1 MIQGPVVLL
10 ILDGVADGARNRF
23 DATFQ
28 AGMTNL
34 NRLRGQY
41 AATQLQAG
49 GEFVGLPEGQF
60 GNSEVGHMNLGA
72 GRVVWQELTRI
83 DAAIKKGTFR
93 ENPAMG
99 NLLAE
104 LKTSGKRL
112 HLMGLVSPGGV
123 HSHQNHLVALA
134 QWAQAEG
141 VPTVIHAF
149 LDGRDTAQKSADGF
163 LAQLSED
170 LKPCPTVRIGSLC
183 GRYVVMDRD
192 KRWERVIRAWK
203 MLVEGTGEFTAVDA
217 QAGIQAAY
225 DRGETD
231 EFVSPTTTADFHPLE
246 DGDGIIFFN
255 FRADRAREISH
266 ALVNPAFDGFPRPTR
281 PAIKL
286 VTFTQYEADLDP
298 FVSVAYA
305 PQNLANIL
313 GELVANKGLKQLRTA
328 ETEKYAHVTFFFNG
342 GREEPFEG
350 EERRLVPS
358 PKVATYDLMPEMS
371 CPDVTRGLVAAI
383 GSGQYRLLVPS
394 PKVAT
399 YDLMPEMS
407 CHEVTRG
414 LVQAIHAGQHHFIV
428 CNLANGDMVGHT
440 GDLSAATMACGLMDD
455 ALRQVADA
463 VLAVQG
469 ALFITADHGN
479 ADCMRDEAGN
489 PHTAH
494 TSNPVPAVIVAEG
507 FAVRQL
513 RSGGALCDVAPTLLE
528 LLGIEQPGEMEGE
541 SLVRL
546 SGKAEAAY

>member
-104 LKTSGKRL
+104 LKASGKRL

-134 QWAQAEG
+134 QWAQAED

-170 LKPCPTVRIGSLC
+170 LKPCPRVRIGSLC

-192 KRWERVIRAWK
+192 KRWERVVRAWK
-203 MLVEGTGEFTAVDA
+203 MLVEGAGEFTAANA

-246 DGDGIIFFN
+246 DGDGVIFFN
-255 FRADRAREISH
+255 FRADRAREFSH
-266 ALVNPAFDGFPRPTR
+266 ALVNPDFDGFPRPMR

-286 VTFTQYEADLDP
+286 VTFTQYETDLDP

-313 GELVANKGLKQLRTA
+313 GELVAAKGLNQLRTA

-342 GREEPFEG
+342 GREEPFTG
-350 EERRLVPS
+350 E
-358 PKVATYDLMPEMS
+358 D
-371 CPDVTRGLVAAI
+371 
-383 GSGQYRLLVPS
+383 RLLVPS

-414 LVQAIHAGQHHFIV
+414 LVKAIHAGQHRFIV

-440 GDLSAATMACGLMDD
+440 GDLSAATMACGIVDD
-455 ALRQVADA
+455 AVRQVADA

-469 ALFITADHGN
+469 ALFVTADHGN

-507 FAVRQL
+507 FAGRQL
-513 RSGGALCDVAPTLLE
+513 RAGGALCDVAPTLLE
-528 LLGIEQPGEMEGE
+528 LLGIEQPREMEGE
-541 SLVRL
+541 SLLRL
-546 SGKAEAAY
+546 SGKGEAAY